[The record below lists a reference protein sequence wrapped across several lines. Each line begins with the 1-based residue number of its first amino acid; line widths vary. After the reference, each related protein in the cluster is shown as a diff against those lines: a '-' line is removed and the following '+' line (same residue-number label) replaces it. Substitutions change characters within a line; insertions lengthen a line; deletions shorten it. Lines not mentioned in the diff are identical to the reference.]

1 MNVTVDTREFSI
13 VVVAK
18 SHNPTILNPDFL
30 KDNEIVPAN
39 WELEKPPVCLEPVA
53 EIVFKN
59 KVRIIAQLDKL
70 IFLRMLRPKAKRAL
84 LYLSW
89 RRNIPTFFLTLNIGQ
104 SALIRKGMLPLVA
117 IKMHLENSFWKG

>member
-18 SHNPTILNPDFL
+18 SHNPAILNPDFL

-70 IFLRMLRPKAKRAL
+70 IFSENVKAK
-84 LYLSW
+84 S
-89 RRNIPTFFLTLNIGQ
+89 
-104 SALIRKGMLPLVA
+104 K
-117 IKMHLENSFWKG
+117 KSFVTPVSITARVLGS